1 MLAFEGPMTDIAF
14 LDYVRYHSRTER
26 HLFHRDDVERLLK
39 LAEETEVTVSFGG
52 IPGFVALDYSNASP
66 LLDKALARLKKAS

>member
-1 MLAFEGPMTDIAF
+1 MTDEAF

-39 LAEETEVTVSFGG
+39 LAEETNVDVSFGG
-52 IPGFVALDYSNASP
+52 IPGFVALEYSDAAP
-66 LLDKALARLKKAS
+66 LVDKALARLKKAS